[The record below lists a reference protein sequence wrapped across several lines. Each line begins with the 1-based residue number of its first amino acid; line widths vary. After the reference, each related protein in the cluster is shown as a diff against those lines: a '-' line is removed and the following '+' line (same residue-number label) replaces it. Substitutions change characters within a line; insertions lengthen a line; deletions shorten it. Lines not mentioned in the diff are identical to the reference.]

1 MTTLTPSAAVAPIVA
16 AVDDS
21 VPSRAAV
28 EDAVDL
34 AAELDVPLVFLYV
47 RRGPADVFG
56 GSVYKRRLA
65 AELEQARRVLDR
77 ALRIADGAEVR
88 AEAVIL
94 EGPPAQR
101 IVEFARDR
109 GAQLVVVGSERPRL
123 RRSVAQAVARGADR
137 PVVVAARPRAGAALA
152 GAA

>member
-1 MTTLTPSAAVAPIVA
+1 MTALTSRAVAPIVA

-21 VPSRAAV
+21 LASRAAV

-34 AAELDVPLVFLYV
+34 GAELDVPLVFVYV

-56 GSVYKRRLA
+56 GPVYKRRLA
-65 AELEQARRVLDR
+65 TELEQARRVLDR
-77 ALRIADGAEVR
+77 ALGLADAAEVR

-109 GAQLVVVGSERPRL
+109 GAHLVVVGSQRPRL
-123 RRSVAQAVARGADR
+123 RRSVARAVARGADR
-137 PVVVAARPRAGAALA
+137 PVVVAARPRAGAELA